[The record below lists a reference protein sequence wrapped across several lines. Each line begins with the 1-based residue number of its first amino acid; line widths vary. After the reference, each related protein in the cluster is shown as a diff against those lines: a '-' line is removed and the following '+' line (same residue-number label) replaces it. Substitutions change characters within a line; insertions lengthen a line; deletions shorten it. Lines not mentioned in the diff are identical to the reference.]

1 MSRDLRHPHDETL
14 LDLAASQLDRPHQ
27 LVLEAHLE
35 HCGACRQRV
44 GELAAPGGWWLEQL
58 PSAAPSPALWERL
71 ERSVAAPPA
80 ADPFAARLPLP
91 LSLRQE
97 LAGGSRP
104 RWWSLG
110 LNGGR
115 VAMLLEDAVSKSILC
130 LGEMPGGRRFP
141 PPRTSRLRAGDGAC
155 RRLCGRT
162 RRVVRRGLCGLRTG
176 LGARPRHPRRRPLL
190 DALPSRRQSPLRGL
204 ARSGAAALRLA
215 GRPLC
220 RGRAAPALLNC
231 PTR

>member
-141 PPRTSRLRAGDGAC
+141 RHEHLGFEQVTVLAGGYADERGESFAGDYVAYEPGSVHGPDTLDGDPC
-155 RRLCGRT
+155 WTLFRLDGK
-162 RRVVRRGLCGLRTG
+162 VRFEGWRGV
-176 LGARPRHPRRRPLL
+176 A
-190 DALPSRRQSPLRGL
+190 Q
-204 ARSGAAALRLA
+204 RLF
-215 GRPLC
+215 G
-220 RGRAAPALLNC
+220 
-231 PTR
+231 